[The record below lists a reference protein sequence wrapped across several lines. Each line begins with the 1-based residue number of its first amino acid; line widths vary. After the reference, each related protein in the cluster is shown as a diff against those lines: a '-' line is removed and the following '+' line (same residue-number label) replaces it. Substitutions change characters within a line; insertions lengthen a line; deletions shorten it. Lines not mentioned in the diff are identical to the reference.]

1 LWAAAVLV
9 ASRQTLVVLVAVEL
23 EQWLFILHSVRLGP
37 CRWLLALAAHQQ
49 QLMIAGQM
57 EAHLASELLLLS
69 AVAAVEIGV
78 TGVAKVLCHLV
89 LKSQV
94 PTVVQVAVLVADFPI
109 LWVAM
114 LHLKLCLLA
123 QFRMAIRVVTQS
135 AELTSTVLVAVAQA
149 LLVRIEQPRA
159 FCLLQ
164 AASV

>member
-1 LWAAAVLV
+1 
-9 ASRQTLVVLVAVEL
+9 
-23 EQWLFILHSVRLGP
+23 
-37 CRWLLALAAHQQ
+37 LLALAAHQQ

-69 AVAAVEIGV
+69 AAVAAVIGV
-78 TGVAKVLCHLV
+78 ITVAKVLCHLV

-94 PTVVQVAVLVADFPI
+94 PTVVLVVVLVADFPI
-109 LWVAM
+109 LLVAM
-114 LHLKLCLLA
+114 LQLKLCLLA

-135 AELTSTVLVAVAQA
+135 TVGISTVLVAVAQA

-164 AASV
+164 VALV

>member
-1 LWAAAVLV
+1 
-9 ASRQTLVVLVAVEL
+9 
-23 EQWLFILHSVRLGP
+23 
-37 CRWLLALAAHQQ
+37 
-49 QLMIAGQM
+49 MIAGQM

-78 TGVAKVLCHLV
+78 TVVAKVLCHLV

-114 LHLKLCLLA
+114 LHLKLCLPA

-135 AELTSTVLVAVAQA
+135 TVGISTALVAVAQA